1 MIELLLSEFQLLYS
15 IIKDKKE
22 FVLKQEFSKASQL
35 RDVEIAIMERIKT
48 LIGEE
53 KNKTALNILICTF
66 LNEKFGL
73 NLQENYSEKEII
85 RELKLL
91 NLLGNV

>member
-1 MIELLLSEFQLLYS
+1 MILLSEFQLLYS

-22 FVLKQEFSKASQL
+22 FVLKQEFSKAAQL
-35 RDVEIAIMERIKT
+35 RDLEIVVMGRIKT

-53 KNKTALNILICTF
+53 KNKTALNILISDF

-73 NLQENYSEKEII
+73 NLQNNYTEKQII

-91 NLLGNV
+91 KLLENGNI